1 MTQIII
7 GTLLLPLIIYAPGWA
22 LTRVI
27 PELETND
34 GLERHFERC
43 LIGALWSGWLAL
55 VLASFGI
62 FSIWLHLGIT
72 LAVSAGL
79 IWLGQRHSPPRTAV
93 PRTAVRGYAVTLLV
107 LALLVARPFEV
118 ILGVRD
124 AGVYAVTGFAIART
138 GSIVQTDAVVAE
150 LGQAAQSS
158 DPAVR
163 EPAEQAISNLMIG
176 QARDRYIATRLRA
189 AGFLINEGE
198 LAQGRIVPQGFHLF
212 PAWIGL
218 LTAAG
223 GPLFGLFA
231 TGLLGL
237 LGVWSVGMIGRRLA
251 GPWVGWLGMVLLGLN
266 AVQVWFSRY
275 STAETTAQFL
285 TWGGLYLFAK
295 FNDHGLPARARIA
308 YAALAGIAFGQVALA
323 RIDFFLL
330 APAILYLGY
339 CWLTRR
345 WQHVQ
350 TALALG
356 MLVML
361 VHAALHIIF
370 IARAYFFDTGFARF
384 QDFALTSLIALPFLT
399 PAVRE
404 SYFTSKF
411 SSLGDP
417 GRIWIELALIGLI
430 IVALIM
436 IRRSG
441 RLLHIERQMVSRRQS
456 WQNAIA
462 LGLVLLAGWA
472 YFVRPQIIDADLL
485 FNTRGGWNDPLTRDP
500 NLVAGDVRS
509 GVMTPT
515 EARLQAGVV
524 LTGRPWEAEPDL
536 AATEALR
543 TELAATRG
551 PWQGPFSNQTLNW
564 LRIQGYVGAPIRLPL
579 VLYYQEYNGMSWW
592 QRMLAD
598 PSTFTSEPAPV
609 QPKELIPLAGLVRVG
624 WYLSPLGVVLAVI
637 GFALWWRRGLSAA
650 SWLMLTVGF
659 LGSFFYLRQTYGT
672 SEQTYIYILRRFVP
686 IAYPIFALSAAY
698 ALAALAGAWQFR
710 PHAARWR
717 QGLAAALAGLLILF
731 LGWTGR
737 YYFVH
742 TEYAGALAQ
751 VEAIAKHF
759 TPDRDIV
766 LLRGGAPIYSDARDI
781 PDLLATPLR
790 FAYDINAF
798 TVKSVSTAPYA
809 TLLAE
814 QVKRW
819 QAAGRTVYL
828 MLSASGGNL
837 ALPGFHLTFI
847 TEVALDLAEFEQL
860 TDQKPQ
866 NVSRLTLPFAIYR
879 LDPVE
884 SPVVDT
890 APPPLTPTSFAA
902 QVSGFYRPEQSK
914 DGWQY
919 SWSNGEAVL
928 RLPWPADAVQQT
940 VAIEVAGGLRPDH
953 LGPATLCIAAQR
965 EDTLWPTTSSP
976 LVELG
981 CHQIGQEPT
990 LVRVTLDPTQLP
1002 PTTSGALLLH
1012 LSGPAW
1018 IPANED
1024 PRLTDRRVLHVQIGH
1039 IWIHHPSAHG
1049 TPSPTL

>member
-1 MTQIII
+1 MAQIIVGI
-7 GTLLLPLIIYAPGWA
+7 LLLPIIIYAPGWA
-22 LTRVI
+22 LTRAI
-27 PELETND
+27 PELGAND
-34 GLERHFERC
+34 SLERHFERC

-55 VLASFGI
+55 VLASFGV
-62 FSIWLHLGIT
+62 FALWLHLSIT
-72 LAVSAGL
+72 LAVSGSLVWWARRRL
-79 IWLGQRHSPPRTAV
+79 SSRTAL
-93 PRTAVRGYAVTLLV
+93 PRAVARGYWVWFSTLLV

-138 GSIVQTDAVVAE
+138 GSIVQRDAVVAE

-158 DPAVR
+158 DPTLR
-163 EPAEQAISNLMIG
+163 EPAEQAISNFMIG

-212 PAWIGL
+212 PVWIGL
-218 LTAAG
+218 LTSAG

-251 GPWVGWLGMVLLGLN
+251 GPWVGWLGMALLGLN

-295 FNDHGLPARARIA
+295 FHDRDLPARARIA

-330 APAILYLGY
+330 APAMLYLGY
-339 CWLTRR
+339 CWLSRR
-345 WQHVQ
+345 WQRTQ

-356 MLVML
+356 MLAML
-361 VHAALHIIF
+361 IHAALHIIF

-404 SYFTSKF
+404 AYFTSRF
-411 SSLGDP
+411 SALANP
-417 GRIWIELALIGLI
+417 WRIWIELALVAIALAGLI
-430 IVALIM
+430 AL
-436 IRRSG
+436 RRSG
-441 RLLHIERQMVSRRQS
+441 WIERLERWLVVRRQG

-462 LGLVLLAGWA
+462 LGLLLLAGWA

-500 NLVAGDVRS
+500 ALVAGDVRS

-536 AATEALR
+536 AATAALR
-543 TELAATRG
+543 AELAAARG

-564 LRIQGYVGAPIRLPL
+564 LRLQGYVGAPIRLPL
-579 VLYYQEYNGMSWW
+579 VLYYQEYRGMSWW

-598 PSTFTSEPAPV
+598 PRTFTSEPAPV

-637 GFALWWRRGLSAA
+637 GFALWWQRGLTAA

-710 PHAARWR
+710 PLAARWR
-717 QGLAAALAGLLILF
+717 QGVAAGLAGLLLLF

-737 YYFVH
+737 YYFAH
-742 TEYAGALAQ
+742 TEYAGAVAQ
-751 VEAIAKHF
+751 IETIAKRF
-759 TPDRDIV
+759 TPERDIV

-790 FAYDINAF
+790 FAHDIDAF

-809 TLLAE
+809 SLLAE

-837 ALPGFHLTFI
+837 ALPGFQLTFV
-847 TEVALDLAEFEQL
+847 ESVALDLAEFEQL

-879 LDPVE
+879 LDPVA
-884 SPVVDT
+884 SPLVDT
-890 APPPLTPTSFAA
+890 AAPPLTPTSFAA
-902 QVSGFYRPEQSK
+902 QVSGFYRPEQSN

-919 SWSNGEAVL
+919 SWSNGEAII
-928 RLPWPADAVQQT
+928 RLPWPADAATQT
-940 VAIEVAGGLRPDH
+940 IAIETAGGLRPAH
-953 LGPATLCIAAQR
+953 LGAATLCVSAQA
-965 EDTLWPTTSSP
+965 EDTLWPATSAP
-976 LVELG
+976 IVELG
-981 CHQIGQEPT
+981 CYQVGQQPT
-990 LVRVTLDPTQLP
+990 IVRVTVDPAQVSP
-1002 PTTSGALLLH
+1002 AASGALLLR
-1012 LSGPAW
+1012 LTGPAW

-1024 PRLTDRRVLHVQIGH
+1024 PRLTDQRVLHVQIGRM
-1039 IWIHHPSAHG
+1039 WVE
-1049 TPSPTL
+1049 